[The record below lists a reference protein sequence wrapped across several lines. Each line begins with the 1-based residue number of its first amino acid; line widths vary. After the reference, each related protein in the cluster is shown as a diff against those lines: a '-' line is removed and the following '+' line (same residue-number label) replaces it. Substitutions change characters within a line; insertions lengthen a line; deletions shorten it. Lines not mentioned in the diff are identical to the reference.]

1 MHSGIHPTSSNNL
14 FGSRIKEHLTVVE
27 MYVYSG
33 TSDQSHNLSSENY
46 QINFTFLQDGGLSM
60 TSNLGS
66 KKRKKS

>member
-1 MHSGIHPTSSNNL
+1 
-14 FGSRIKEHLTVVE
+14 

-33 TSDQSHNLSSENY
+33 ISDQWHNLSRENY

-66 KKRKKS
+66 KKRKKWFKLSHAAMKCLIEEASIFNSSIF